1 MEKTTLR
8 MIESAMQAF
17 GVQTRKKKKKEFN
30 YLLGSPPYSAIL
42 LQTKEIPP
50 EASSTIL
57 LMVP

>member
-1 MEKTTLR
+1 

-50 EASSTIL
+50 EASSTIS